1 MQFRWLL
8 QIKICLFFNA
18 DKCRQHC
25 GYVYVSVKVYSIPHF
40 IITATILFFF
50 QLQIFFL
57 SRNRSV
63 EKSLGSCRCCA
74 AVYWKSGQDRSCSA
88 GVGSLSPNEN
98 QMLMNQAI
106 VAGSASEALALKPPL
121 THRRTLPPP
130 PRRPL
135 CPPFHSH
142 FIPSSSNLTIAHPT
156 HCLLCQVPVQVSQ
169 LQKQAQR
176 PHAGGHLLARPALQ
190 DRRCL

>member
-8 QIKICLFFNA
+8 QSKICLFFNA

-121 THRRTLPPP
+121 THRRTLTPASSSPPLPPFSLSFHPQLIKPYDRSPNSLSFVPGSCSGQSTSEASPTAPCWWPPTGRTCP
-130 PRRPL
+130 PR
-135 CPPFHSH
+135 
-142 FIPSSSNLTIAHPT
+142 
-156 HCLLCQVPVQVSQ
+156 
-169 LQKQAQR
+169 
-176 PHAGGHLLARPALQ
+176 
-190 DRRCL
+190 

>member
-25 GYVYVSVKVYSIPHF
+25 GYVYVSVKFYSIPHY
-40 IITATILFFF
+40 FFF
-50 QLQIFFL
+50 FFNCKSFFL

-74 AVYWKSGQDRSCSA
+74 AVYWKSGHDRSCSA

-121 THRRTLPPP
+121 THRRALPPP
-130 PRRPL
+130 PHRPPL
-135 CPPFHSH
+135 PPFSLSFHPQLIKPYDRS
-142 FIPSSSNLTIAHPT
+142 PT
-156 HCLLCQVPVQVSQ
+156 HCLLCQVPVQVGQ

-176 PHAGGHLLARPALQ
+176 PHAGGHLLAGPALQ